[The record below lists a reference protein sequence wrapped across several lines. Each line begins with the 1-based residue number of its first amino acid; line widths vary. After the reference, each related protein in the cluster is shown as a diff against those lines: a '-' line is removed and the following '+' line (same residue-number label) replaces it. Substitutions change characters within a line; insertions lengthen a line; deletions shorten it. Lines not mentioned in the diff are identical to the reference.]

1 MTNIYSKQFE
11 IYKKWLENFFIGKNF
26 SLAKHQKFLT
36 LFTCGNAKFAPG
48 TVASLITV
56 IIWHCSL
63 YLLPEFASQINLI
76 WLVVAIIAF
85 FYGVVAVP
93 FYEQHLNQKDP
104 SSVVIDE
111 FVGQM
116 LALNISFI
124 YISFFIESALLNA
137 NKIWFIE
144 FVNPL
149 ICLVLFR
156 FFDIVKPSF
165 IGKIDREVKGG
176 LGVMLDDLVAGI
188 LSGVIAV
195 AIMMIFKLI

>member
-1 MTNIYSKQFE
+1 MINIDNKSFKPFN
-11 IYKKWLENFFIGKNF
+11 KWLKKVFIGKNF

-48 TVASLITV
+48 TVASIVTV

-63 YLLPEFASQINLI
+63 FLLSEFASQINLM

-104 SSVVIDE
+104 SSIVIDE

-124 YISFFIESALLNA
+124 YISFFVESALLDA
-137 NKIWFIE
+137 RKIWFIE
-144 FVNPL
+144 FINPL
-149 ICLVLFR
+149 ICLILFR

-176 LGVMLDDLVAGI
+176 LGVMLDDLVSGI
-188 LSGVIAV
+188 LSGIIAV